1 MPQRPPNING
11 IVMPINF
18 NFLDFQPMVVQMI
31 VRRFCLHISLHLTTN
46 CTIHP
51 HINQYAAEGFSR
63 SLIDLASDL
72 DTKNGSTEGT

>member
-31 VRRFCLHISLHLTTN
+31 ACRFCLHIEQQTVRYIHRLT
-46 CTIHP
+46 CTLFKGLV
-51 HINQYAAEGFSR
+51 EV
-63 SLIDLASDL
+63 
-72 DTKNGSTEGT
+72 